1 MWNWVETA
9 PNVFLPKR
17 ATQFTSETGT
27 AAKKDGRAGWARWGP
42 ASRCDENGATSQY
55 SYKLFELA
63 SLPVPK
69 DVQITDSRGER
80 AVVSGGPSVDIEKA
94 LLATGKAAPAFEVPL
109 SGGGVFKSKDS
120 LAAKKH
126 VLLTFWYCACPPC
139 ESELAYLGEIH
150 KGLQQ
155 AGIEVVAVNLQDEP
169 ESVKNY
175 ITDRGLKFKVGL
187 GGRKM
192 GALRR
197 GHDLRRPFLPH
208 HLSHRPG
215 GNRDL
220 ADERI
225 LQGGTPRGTE
235 KGRH

>member
-1 MWNWVETA
+1 MFHREETRVELAETA

-27 AAKKDGRAGWARWGP
+27 AAKKEGRAGWARW
-42 ASRCDENGATSQY
+42 DLQVDVMKTGAIQY

-69 DVQITDSRGER
+69 DVQVTDLRGEQ

-94 LLATGKAAPAFEVPL
+94 LLATGKTASAFEVPL
-109 SGGGVFKSKDS
+109 SGGGVFKSKES

-139 ESELAYLGEIH
+139 ASELAYLSEIH

-155 AGIEVVAVNLQDEP
+155 AGIEVVAVNLEDEP
-169 ESVKNY
+169 ESVKKY
-175 ITDRGLKFKVGL
+175 ITDRG
-187 GGRKM
+187 
-192 GALRR
+192 
-197 GHDLRRPFLPH
+197 
-208 HLSHRPG
+208 
-215 GNRDL
+215 
-220 ADERI
+220 
-225 LQGGTPRGTE
+225 
-235 KGRH
+235 